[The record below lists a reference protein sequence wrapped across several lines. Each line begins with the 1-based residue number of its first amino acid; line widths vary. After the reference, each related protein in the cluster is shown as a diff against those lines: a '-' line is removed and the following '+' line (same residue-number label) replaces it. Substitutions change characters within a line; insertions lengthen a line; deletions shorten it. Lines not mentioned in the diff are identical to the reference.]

1 MEHFSIGSY
10 VRMLTSCAVSAERKF
25 DPFCEKIMLALCP
38 DGADTFSY
46 VDANGNEVIYTYPNF
61 NKIHSAGQ
69 NLPTEVTR
77 MVSQRGSGNIQKS
90 FVKEI
95 IPCLDESR
103 KKNAVLAIKNVI
115 LKDKGIPDS
124 TLLGTIRELTK
135 GELRNKNDFV
145 LSEFLADTFIFAVEK
160 TDNLKEAT
168 FTKSIK
174 KTYCSAYD
182 QMTDSI
188 KLYEVSAPKGIA
200 LIPLTSRGKFDQVF
214 SPVSAERLSVVSKDH
229 DLQIFCMKFDDYDF
243 DYHGLWKYLRNNI
256 GYYVYSRAEVN
267 RLMDEDEIGS
277 IAYDAVDH
285 IKQTADAGG
294 GIPENMLSELMLYIF
309 LEQVL
314 KAPKFMSKVE
324 LGAYGGI
331 HTSESS
337 GIHILTTDVP
347 TPISQV
353 ILGASMIDGNIQS
366 AVDTAFAAAKRLE
379 SRRKKERRFV
389 ESKIFAESFSKE
401 VSDQL
406 EKIIL
411 PSEAEEK
418 KPTTAF
424 GIFLGYT
431 IDDVDKSGK
440 SVEQYQDDVAAQAA
454 SDIKAN
460 ISYIEQKITEHGLE
474 GYSIYIYLLPFKD
487 ADADKKEI
495 VDRLLQIGGASD
507 E

>member
-1 MEHFSIGSY
+1 MEHFCIGSY

-46 VDANGNEVIYTYPNF
+46 TDANGGEVIYTYPNF

-77 MVSQRGSGNIQKS
+77 MAAQRGAGNLQRY
-90 FVKEI
+90 FVEKI
-95 IPCLDESR
+95 IPCLEEAR

-115 LKDKGIPDS
+115 LKDKSIPD
-124 TLLGTIRELTK
+124 TTQLGTIRELTK

-145 LSEFLADTFIFAVEK
+145 LSEFLTDAFIFAVEK
-160 TDNLKEAT
+160 TDNMKEAM

-188 KLYEVSAPKGIA
+188 KLYEISAPKGVA
-200 LIPLTSRGKFDQVF
+200 LIPLTSKGKFDKVF

-243 DYHGLWKYLRNNI
+243 DYYGLWRYLRNNI

-267 RLMDEDEIGS
+267 RLMDEEEIGS
-277 IAYDAVDH
+277 IAYDAIDH
-285 IKQTADAGG
+285 IKKAAAAGD

-324 LGAYGGI
+324 IGSHGGFN
-331 HTSESS
+331 TSESS
-337 GIHILTTDVP
+337 GIHILTTEVP
-347 TPISQV
+347 VPISQI
-353 ILGASMIDGNIQS
+353 ILGASMIDGNIRI
-366 AVDTAFAAAKRLE
+366 AIDTAFDAAKSLE
-379 SRRKKERRFV
+379 TRKKKERRFV

-401 VSDQL
+401 VSNQL

-431 IDDVDKSGK
+431 IDDIDKSGK
-440 SVEQYQDDVAAQAA
+440 SVEQYQDDVATQAA
-454 SDIKAN
+454 NDIKAN
-460 ISYIEQKITEHGLE
+460 ISYIEQKITEHSLE
-474 GYSIYIYLLPFKD
+474 GYSIYIYLLPFQN
-487 ADADKKEI
+487 ADLDKKEI
-495 VDRLLQIGGASD
+495 LDRLLQIGGDSD